1 LEKWRDQG
9 RKVMSTSDNTATPE
23 GTRSPSNSE
32 VSPPPPPPTLPPP
45 PPPPPSPPDEE
56 PPPKPPYNFYFAIG
70 SVGATA
76 VAYILTIL
84 IFRGLIE
91 APEDVAIVSGA
102 LGVLFTLIGTIAGT
116 FFGIKSSSDTQDKAR
131 AAESKANERTQEANK
146 RALDESDKARKASLM
161 VNPKDPEVDAQELL

>member
-1 LEKWRDQG
+1 MR
-9 RKVMSTSDNTATPE
+9 RKVMSTSDNTTPPE

-32 VSPPPPPPTLPPP
+32 AQHNEV
-45 PPPPPSPPDEE
+45 
-56 PPPKPPYNFYFAIG
+56 PPPKTSPYNFYFAIA
-70 SVGATA
+70 SVGVGAA
-76 VAYILTIL
+76 AYVLTML
-84 IFRGLIE
+84 IFRELIE
-91 APEDVAIVSGA
+91 APGDVAIVSGA

-161 VNPKDPEVDAQELL
+161 VNPKDQEVDARELL